1 MNKPRVLVAEK
12 DGPLRDVFQIALT
25 VRGYEALVAADAQ
38 ECLEKLQT
46 MRPDVLMLDRELP
59 QARESGLVEQFRNG
73 SAARQVPIVLLA
85 GQGSPGMLARL
96 VVSPVIACLQKPF
109 KFSYLLEV
117 LASAGAPPAPP
128 QRPSVLPGRAGASE
142 TSDGQAGA
150 AATRF
155 ARAGH
160 SFCDLGPAARGGT

>member
-46 MRPDVLMLDRELP
+46 MRPDFLMLDRELP
-59 QARESGLVEQFRNG
+59 QAGESGLVDQFRNG

-117 LASAGAPPAPP
+117 LASAGAPPSPP
-128 QRPSVLPGRAGASE
+128 RRANVLPRRTGIREVDHGKPSVEVPLILS
-142 TSDGQAGA
+142 A
-150 AATRF
+150 AHGLCELVPA
-155 ARAGH
+155 ARAG
-160 SFCDLGPAARGGT
+160 S